1 VPDNLLIN
9 TKTRMFMTE
18 KREKIKELEVMVAD
32 VIREAPDTVTLILF
46 TGNDKL
52 NYEPGHF
59 LTISP
64 HQFPALERWIS
75 YLEDQKGKKEPPRAY
90 SLTSSPDEK
99 YLAITIK
106 EERYIS
112 GTTPFPPLLSPIL
125 ARRTTRG
132 QRMVITGFTGPFT
145 FNEEVRRNSENV
157 LHICAGSGIVPTYSI
172 IKYDLRYFSKHRH
185 TLIYSNKNFED
196 IIFYSQLRKLEEEF
210 PERFKVIHTLTREA
224 GSFSFNGKVKKG
236 RASKELISEAVPD
249 FNSTAVFVCG
259 PDHTVHQRKSA
270 KEKGEELK
278 PSFMGS
284 VVSYLEELGVPK
296 NRIKTESYG

>member
-1 VPDNLLIN
+1 MV
-9 TKTRMFMTE
+9 E

-32 VIREAPDTVTLILF
+32 VIQETPDTVTLILF

-64 HQFPALERWIS
+64 HQFPALERWVS
-75 YLEDQKGKKEPPRAY
+75 FLEDQKGKKEPPRAY
-90 SLTSSPDEK
+90 SITSSPDEK
-99 YLAITIK
+99 YLAITVK

-112 GTTPFPPLLSPIL
+112 CVTPFPPLLSPIL
-125 ARRTTRG
+125 ARRTVRG

-145 FNEEVRRNSENV
+145 FNDEVRRDSENV

-185 TLIYSNKNFED
+185 TLIYSNKNFKD

-210 PERFKVIHTLTREA
+210 SERFKVVHTLTRES
-224 GSFSFNGKVKKG
+224 GNISINGKEKRG
-236 RASKELISEAVPD
+236 RVSKELISEATPD
-249 FNSTAVFVCG
+249 FTSTAVFVCG
-259 PDHTVHQRKSA
+259 PDYTVHQRKVA
-270 KEKGEELK
+270 KDKGEELK

-284 VVSYLEELGVPK
+284 ILSYLDELGVPK
-296 NRIKTESYG
+296 NKIKRESYG

>member
-1 VPDNLLIN
+1 
-9 TKTRMFMTE
+9 MTE

-64 HQFPALERWIS
+64 HQFPALERWVN

-112 GTTPFPPLLSPIL
+112 GVTPFPPLLSPIL
-125 ARRTTRG
+125 ARRTARG

-145 FNEEVRRNSENV
+145 FNEEVRRDSENV

-210 PERFKVIHTLTREA
+210 PERFKVIHTLTRET
-224 GSFSFNGKVKKG
+224 GDFSFNLPDGKAGNTMKKG
-236 RASKELISEAVPD
+236 RVSRELISEAFTK
-249 FNSTAVFVCG
+249 FNSPAVFVCG
-259 PDHTVHQRKSA
+259 PDHTVHQRKVA

-284 VVSYLEELGVPK
+284 VLSHLEELGVPK
-296 NRIKTESYG
+296 NKIKRESYG

>member
-1 VPDNLLIN
+1 
-9 TKTRMFMTE
+9 MTE
-18 KREKIKELEVMVAD
+18 TREKIKEMEVMVAD
-32 VIREAPDTVTLILF
+32 IIQEAPDTATLILF

-64 HQFPALERWIS
+64 HQFPALERWVN

-99 YLAITIK
+99 YLAITVK
-106 EERYIS
+106 EERYTT
-112 GTTPFPPLLSPIL
+112 GVTPFPPLLSPIL
-125 ARRTTRG
+125 ARRTTAG
-132 QRMVITGFTGPFT
+132 QKMIITGFTGPFT
-145 FNEEVRRNSENV
+145 FNENVRRDSEHV

-210 PERFKVIHTLTREA
+210 QERFKVIHTLTRET
-224 GSFSFNGKVKKG
+224 GNSSNDGKVKKG
-236 RASKELISEAVPD
+236 RVSKELISDVAQD

-259 PDHTVHQRKSA
+259 PDHTVHQRKIA
-270 KEKGEELK
+270 KDKGEELK

-284 VVSYLEELGVPK
+284 VLSYLEELGVPK
-296 NRIKTESYG
+296 NKIKRESYG